1 MEGLAQIQEAIE
13 AAGQGETP
21 EAKDIDVNK
30 ELQSFI
36 DSIGGLEFANNKDFK
51 AAATDII
58 KALVEWYAELQQQY
72 NKDRDDLVTILQDRF
87 KKMDKAITE
96 VFEFTESVENLRFFL
111 LLHTARLDYA
121 FHKLVEMGLIE
132 NWTKEMWQDMWSD
145 DRVSLLGYDCSAKEL
160 RQRLIDNWPDKKNEA
175 LDKLKATMTDKK

>member
-13 AAGQGETP
+13 ATGQEEIP

-72 NKDRDDLVTILQDRF
+72 DKDRDDLTTTLQDRF
-87 KKMDKAITE
+87 KKMDEAITE
-96 VFEFTESVENLRFFL
+96 LFEFTESVENLRFFL
-111 LLHTARLDYA
+111 PCQPKNPLYQPSPRMAPMA
-121 FHKLVEMGLIE
+121 FFPDFI
-132 NWTKEMWQDMWSD
+132 
-145 DRVSLLGYDCSAKEL
+145 SLPTSYTWYCKCV
-160 RQRLIDNWPDKKNEA
+160 
-175 LDKLKATMTDKK
+175 